1 MLDLLK
7 TGIGRFRLLSFM
19 EGTSLLLILFVS
31 MPLKYIWNIHE
42 PNQVIGMAHGILF
55 MLYVLAVIQNKIIR
69 NWSYKTMFIALVVSV
84 IPFGTFWADKK
95 LFKDME

>member
-31 MPLKYIWNIHE
+31 MPLKYGMGIEE
-42 PNQVIGMAHGILF
+42 PNKVIGMAHGLLF
-55 MLYVLAVIQNKIIR
+55 MLYVLAVIQNKITR
-69 NWSYKTMFIALVVSV
+69 DWSYKTMFIALAVSI

>member
-19 EGTSLLLILFVS
+19 EGTSLLFILFVT
-31 MPLKYIWNIHE
+31 MPLKYIWEIHE
-42 PNQVIGMAHGILF
+42 PNMVIGMAHGMLF
-55 MLYVLAVIQNKIIR
+55 LLYVLAVIQNKIIR
-69 NWSYKTMFIALVVSV
+69 DWSIKTTLIALAVSV
-84 IPFGTFWADKK
+84 IPFGTFWADRK